1 MRYLVTVKLINGT
14 FIHLIPEF
22 SQAICSWW
30 KSERSFNLSSTT
42 NIRSR
47 WVFPSPFNLNI
58 CTVNCTTETE
68 GMFWEKAALNPLVS
82 RWIMPFEFS
91 FCEGKT
97 RFTYAIAANKRANSH
112 NFKIKKLNLLTITF
126 LAVYSVLKM
135 LPSAYCLGQYFQ
147 DLGHNFSPYGPPS
160 RQITYIYQRIIL
172 HQALKWKEYRKFDY
186 CSCWRQM

>member
-1 MRYLVTVKLINGT
+1 MRYLVTVNLNDGT
-14 FIHLIPEF
+14 VIHLIPEF
-22 SQAICSWW
+22 SQTICSQF
-30 KSERSFNLSSTT
+30 KSEWSFNLSYTT

-68 GMFWEKAALNPLVS
+68 GMFWEKAALNPHVS

-112 NFKIKKLNLLTITF
+112 NFKINNLNLLTITF
-126 LAVYSVLKM
+126 LA
-135 LPSAYCLGQYFQ
+135 AYLVNRGKSSYMNESSMRVKNTF
-147 DLGHNFSPYGPPS
+147 
-160 RQITYIYQRIIL
+160 R
-172 HQALKWKEYRKFDY
+172 
-186 CSCWRQM
+186 